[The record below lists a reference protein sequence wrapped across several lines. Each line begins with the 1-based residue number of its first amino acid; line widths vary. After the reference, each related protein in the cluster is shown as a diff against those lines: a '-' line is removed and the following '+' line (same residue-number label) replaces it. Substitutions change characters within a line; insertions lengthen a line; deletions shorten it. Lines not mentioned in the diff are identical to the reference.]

1 MRTSELRAALLA
13 AFPDASVEVDDL
25 TGTEDHYQVR
35 LVSAA
40 FSGMSRIARH
50 RAVHEALGAALA
62 GEIHALA
69 LSTHTPSEWERQR
82 AG

>member
-1 MRTSELRAALLA
+1 MRTNELRAALLA
-13 AFPDASVEVDDL
+13 AFPDAVVEIDDL

-35 LVSAA
+35 LVSAT
-40 FSGMSRIARH
+40 FSGMSRLARH
-50 RAVHEALGAALA
+50 RAVYDALGAALS

-69 LSTHTPSEWERQR
+69 LSTHTPTEWEQQG